1 VYSKKFKL
9 PNTTCTLTYAPTHLP
24 ADLYTN
30 TQIIHQQTNLYIIC
44 VCVSSVGFMWSQAQN
59 GIFVRYGVVEFVTT
73 CSVLLSVAELD
84 RQVQA
89 LIHEQEAREHRVCA
103 RVWRL

>member
-1 VYSKKFKL
+1 
-9 PNTTCTLTYAPTHLP
+9 
-24 ADLYTN
+24 
-30 TQIIHQQTNLYIIC
+30 
-44 VCVSSVGFMWSQAQN
+44 MWSQAQN